1 VVFVS
6 CVFDYMCFV
15 SALDLGG
22 SLAIAYVRVSCARHF
37 SPAVEN
43 DFCGTPLCLELYTP
57 QYVPVFSSIFGRPGE
72 RN

>member
-1 VVFVS
+1 
-6 CVFDYMCFV
+6 MCFV

-43 DFCGTPLCLELYTP
+43 DFCGTPLCLEM
-57 QYVPVFSSIFGRPGE
+57 
-72 RN
+72 